1 MYFYLIG
8 YARDGKPSY
17 PIVFRVDRMSG
28 IRETGD
34 GFEVPYRDRFEE
46 GEFRKRVQFMYS
58 GELKT
63 VKFEYSGVLEA
74 LLDRLPTAR
83 ILSEKDGV
91 YTVCAETFGDGVL
104 MWIRA
109 QGNCARILSD
119 ASPTPPDVNRKD
131 IP

>member
-1 MYFYLIG
+1 
-8 YARDGKPSY
+8 
-17 PIVFRVDRMSG
+17 MSG